1 MTTLEHALRPAMKAQ
16 RPAMVARVFQ
26 SVANFIRALKNR
38 REIYR
43 LGSMTDIELA
53 DIGLTRTDLH
63 VALRSPLGIDP
74 TVRLG
79 SLASIREDTARQVC

>member
-1 MTTLEHALRPAMKAQ
+1 
-16 RPAMVARVFQ
+16 
-26 SVANFIRALKNR
+26 
-38 REIYR
+38 
-43 LGSMTDIELA
+43 MTDIELA